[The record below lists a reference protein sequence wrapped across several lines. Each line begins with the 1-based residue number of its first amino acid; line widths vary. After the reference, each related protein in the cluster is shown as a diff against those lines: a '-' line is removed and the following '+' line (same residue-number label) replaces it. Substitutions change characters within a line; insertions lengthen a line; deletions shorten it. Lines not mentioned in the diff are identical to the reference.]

1 MARRLAGVLSLTAS
15 LLFIFMSAVAPASP
29 SGPRLALVSLRE
41 PGWTQLYTV
50 DPRGGAR
57 HSLYSLSASKAPR
70 AVYTYSAPS
79 WSPDG
84 TRIAFTALNEELPE
98 FGRTGTSLASISVEG
113 GAVKRIPGTAN
124 GFNPVYS
131 PDGRT
136 IAFARQQER
145 HLLKRAGGDY
155 LFESV
160 SIWLADLQTGK
171 SKPLTPWRNDVFL
184 FPASFSPDG
193 SRLAI
198 SRRIADKSSEAA
210 EIGLDGQPIRVLA
223 RNAYE
228 PIYSPDGRLIA
239 FLRGPLKEV
248 TRHFPPGGRLRL
260 SARLTDIFVRKASGG
275 GLRRVTHTERA
286 VEEAPRWDPSGQRL
300 AYTDWRPF
308 DYGKE
313 SASVQE
319 LVGFEFGKSVRVINA
334 DGTCPTT
341 ILSGLDSIHFAAV
354 WQPGAPV
361 AAPISSRGFCRS
373 PKTPDS

>member
-1 MARRLAGVLSLTAS
+1 MARTSAGVLSLAAS
-15 LLFIFMSAVAPASP
+15 LLFIFMSAVAAASP
-29 SGPRLALVSLRE
+29 SGPRLAVVSLRH

-57 HSLYSLSASKAPR
+57 HSLYALSNSKAPR

-84 TRIAFTALNEELPE
+84 TRIVFTALNEELPE
-98 FGRTGTSLASISVEG
+98 FGSTGTSLVSISAEG
-113 GAVKRIPGTAN
+113 GAVQPIPGTAN
-124 GFNPVYS
+124 GFNPVFS
-131 PDGRT
+131 PDGHT
-136 IAFARQQER
+136 IAFAKQQEFHGR
-145 HLLKRAGGDY
+145 SEGEDN
-155 LFESV
+155 FESV
-160 SIWLADLQTGK
+160 SIWLADLKTGK
-171 SKPLTPWRNDVFL
+171 STPLTPWRNDVFL

-198 SRRIADKSSEAA
+198 SRRIADKPTEAA

-228 PIYSPDGRLIA
+228 PIYSPDGQSIA
-239 FLRGPLKEV
+239 FLRGSLKEV
-248 TRHFPPGGRLRL
+248 IRHSPRGGRQSLL
-260 SARLTDIFVRKASGG
+260 ARLTDIFVRKASGG
-275 GLRRVTHTERA
+275 GLRQVTHTKRA

-313 SASVQE
+313 SSSVQE
-319 LVGFEFGKSVRVINA
+319 LVGYEFSKSVRVINA

-354 WQPGAPV
+354 WQPGLARE
-361 AAPISSRGFCRS
+361 ASPIIC
-373 PKTPDS
+373 

>member
-1 MARRLAGVLSLTAS
+1 MARRANVLLLATL
-15 LLFIFMSAVAPASP
+15 LLFVFLGAVAAASP
-29 SGPRLALVSLRE
+29 PGPRLAVVSLRD
-41 PGWTQLYTV
+41 PGWTQLFTV
-50 DPRGGAR
+50 DPHGGAR
-57 HSLYSLSASKAPR
+57 ESLYALSASKAPR
-70 AVYTYSAPS
+70 AVYPYSAPS

-84 TRIAFTALNEELPE
+84 KRIAFTALNEEIPE

-113 GAVKRIPGTAN
+113 GAVKPIPGTGN
-124 GFNPVYS
+124 GYDPVFS

-145 HLLKRAGGDY
+145 HGRSEGEDN
-155 LFESV
+155 FESV
-160 SIWLADLQTGK
+160 AIWLADLRTGK
-171 SKPLTPWRNDVFL
+171 SKPLTTWRDDVFL

-198 SRRIADKSSEAA
+198 SRRMGTKPTEAA
-210 EIGLDGQPIRVLA
+210 ELGLDGKPIGVLA

-228 PIYSPDGRLIA
+228 PIYSPDGRSIA

-248 TRHFPPGGRLRL
+248 TRHFPPSGRLRL
-260 SARLTDIFVRKASGG
+260 AARMTDIFLMNPSGG
-275 GLRRVTHTERA
+275 GVRRLTHTERA

-308 DYGKE
+308 DYGEE
-313 SASVQE
+313 SAEVQE
-319 LVGFEFGKSVRVINA
+319 SVGFEFSKSVRVINA

-354 WQPGAPV
+354 WQPGARG
-361 AAPISSRGFCRS
+361 AAATSC
-373 PKTPDS
+373 